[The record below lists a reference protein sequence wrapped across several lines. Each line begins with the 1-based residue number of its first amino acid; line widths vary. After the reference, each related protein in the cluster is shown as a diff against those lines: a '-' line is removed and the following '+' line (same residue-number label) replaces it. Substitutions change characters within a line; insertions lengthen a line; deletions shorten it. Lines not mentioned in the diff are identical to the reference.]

1 LCRTLALAEL
11 AGLPMM
17 MVVLVLELVPE
28 LVPVLEWALAALV
41 PEPEP
46 EPAPVLLLSPEVA
59 LDLLSALVPG
69 PVLARYLVAVLA
81 MCQGCCRCRN
91 RPATGWPIQSC
102 SRHNMTWPHMR
113 PHDETYTKSSLWSEP
128 DCRRDPH
135 HACTTSQLCK
145 LLKINLALTIRQSWP
160 LFCCLRAERYG
171 SARTCP
177 F

>member
-17 MVVLVLELVPE
+17 VPVTAMTVVLAWALASEPAPALKR
-28 LVPVLEWALAALV
+28 VPVLELYQLLALELEPALALALAL
-41 PEPEP
+41 ES
-46 EPAPVLLLSPEVA
+46 VL
-59 LDLLSALVPG
+59 
-69 PVLARYLVAVLA
+69 VLARYLVAVLA
-81 MCQGCCRCRN
+81 MYQGCCRCRN

-145 LLKINLALTIRQSWP
+145 SLKINLALTILQSGS